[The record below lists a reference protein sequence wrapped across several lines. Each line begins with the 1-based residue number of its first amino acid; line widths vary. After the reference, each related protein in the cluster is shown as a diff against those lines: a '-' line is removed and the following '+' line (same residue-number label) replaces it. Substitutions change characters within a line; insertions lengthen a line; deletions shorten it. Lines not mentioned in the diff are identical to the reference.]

1 MFEAIDHTTKS
12 SGIITIASGN
22 TSINEN
28 KKTDRAE
35 TAQKQQENR
44 QEKLQ
49 RKKGQKNISQEFLN
63 ELEKDIELIH
73 NFKLKFTVHDAT
85 NRTMVKVIDKD
96 TGKTIREVP
105 SETILN
111 IAAKIDE
118 ITGMLSNN
126 TV

>member
-12 SGIITIASGN
+12 SGIVTIARGN
-22 TSINEN
+22 TSINKN
-28 KKTDRAE
+28 KKTDSAE

-49 RKKGQKNISQEFLN
+49 RKKKQKNISQEFLN

>member
-1 MFEAIDHTTKS
+1 MFEAIDHTAKS
-12 SGIITIASGN
+12 NGIRTIVS
-22 TSINEN
+22 EN
-28 KKTDRAE
+28 ATDIKNSKTNNAE
-35 TAQKQQENR
+35 ATQKQQENR
-44 QEKLQ
+44 QENLQ

-73 NFKLKFTVHDAT
+73 NVRLKFTVHDAT

-111 IAAKIDE
+111 IGAKIDE

>member
-1 MFEAIDHTTKS
+1 MFEAIDHTAKS
-12 SGIITIASGN
+12 SGIRTIASEN
-22 TSINEN
+22 TTVIKNS
-28 KKTDRAE
+28 KTNNAE
-35 TAQKQQENR
+35 ATQKQQENR
-44 QEKLQ
+44 QENLQ

-63 ELEKDIELIH
+63 GLEKDIELIH
-73 NFKLKFTVHDAT
+73 NFRLKFTVHDAT

>member
-1 MFEAIDHTTKS
+1 MFEAIDHTAKS
-12 SGIITIASGN
+12 SGTRTIASEN
-22 TSINEN
+22 TTVIKNS
-28 KKTDRAE
+28 KTNNAE
-35 TAQKQQENR
+35 ATQKQQENR
-44 QEKLQ
+44 QENLQ

-63 ELEKDIELIH
+63 GLEKDIELIH
-73 NFKLKFTVHDAT
+73 NFRLKFTVHDAT

-111 IAAKIDE
+111 IAAKLDE
-118 ITGMLSNN
+118 ITGLLSND